1 MEQKFRVKKS
11 VIEEE
16 IRLIEKGIE
25 SIQHDLDYLN
35 SREEEPTSVEKATL
49 RGKELQQ
56 ERRIKELSVK
66 WLEFLLEY
74 MDYYKMN
81 RLHAHPFGSSN
92 IKREFSE
99 FQNVL
104 HRYMNPTDF
113 ESIQT
118 RAGRGLQQFIESL
131 RK

>member
-1 MEQKFRVKKS
+1 
-11 VIEEE
+11 
-16 IRLIEKGIE
+16 
-25 SIQHDLDYLN
+25 
-35 SREEEPTSVEKATL
+35 
-49 RGKELQQ
+49 
-56 ERRIKELSVK
+56 
-66 WLEFLLEY
+66 
-74 MDYYKMN
+74 MN

-104 HRYMNPTDF
+104 HLYMNPTDF